1 MSRETQHTPVLSKE
15 EVNRIFEK
23 QARHEQ
29 ALDEEDER
37 KHDEYVKAKWL
48 MERNRRRDFPDDVLA
63 KEKRWQREQRENLA
77 TAKQHARNIQRTLQN
92 RRLMEYRYILKQG
105 ILEGAIKIH
114 ETENGFE
121 IDTPRDKV
129 AEYVRQHRKPPTVED
144 LRQGRFLLGSVSVV
158 AKEQVKLLREALI
171 DEFGAEDPSDL
182 MLIDIVV
189 SNYYRAMYATKLEME
204 SLLWA
209 TDDRMEM
216 FEVNAKG
223 AQPYI
228 NACQKQ
234 FLKTLDALRS
244 RRPAP
249 TPHNSITYRTFTRT
263 DINLDQWGIPLLL
276 ALSEIT
282 NEKEEDI
289 GLDEIKQAMSKHL
302 NGFNVAEIRNAWIG
316 HALRRY
322 GFTDKVHTSE
332 GNHYNIGRREVQL
345 ALSNEGLKL

>member
-1 MSRETQHTPVLSKE
+1 MSPETQHTPVLSKE

-29 ALDEEDER
+29 ALDEEQER

-77 TAKQHARNIQRTLQN
+77 TAKQHARNIQRTLQS

-129 AEYVRQHRKPPTVED
+129 AEYVRQHIYIED

-171 DEFGAEDPSDL
+171 DEFSAEHPSEL

-216 FEVNAKG
+216 FEVN
-223 AQPYI
+223 
-228 NACQKQ
+228 C
-234 FLKTLDALRS
+234 
-244 RRPAP
+244 
-249 TPHNSITYRTFTRT
+249 
-263 DINLDQWGIPLLL
+263 
-276 ALSEIT
+276 
-282 NEKEEDI
+282 
-289 GLDEIKQAMSKHL
+289 
-302 NGFNVAEIRNAWIG
+302 
-316 HALRRY
+316 
-322 GFTDKVHTSE
+322 
-332 GNHYNIGRREVQL
+332 QL
-345 ALSNEGLKL
+345 ASRTLACKVRLGLPS